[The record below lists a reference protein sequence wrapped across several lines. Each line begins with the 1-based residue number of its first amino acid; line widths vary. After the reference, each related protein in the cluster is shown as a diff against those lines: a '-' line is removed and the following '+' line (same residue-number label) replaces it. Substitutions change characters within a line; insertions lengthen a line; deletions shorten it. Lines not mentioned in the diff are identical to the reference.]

1 MTPNKGEAC
10 GPVIDH
16 CVACVIL
23 LFDPQQY
30 KKTKSK
36 NSKPWIAKAFY
47 LKSIL
52 QKSSNETV
60 WYCNKNRHPDQ
71 WNRKLGNKSTVV

>member
-1 MTPNKGEAC
+1 MLMAPKMTPNKGEVW

-16 CVACVIL
+16 CIACVIL

-36 NSKPWIAKAFY
+36 NSKPWIAKAF
-47 LKSIL
+47 
-52 QKSSNETV
+52 
-60 WYCNKNRHPDQ
+60 
-71 WNRKLGNKSTVV
+71 